1 MAFPR
6 VWNTGRSGP
15 APRRRSPSCAAVV
28 AECGGLYATHTR
40 NQAGEDQE
48 TIAEAIRTA
57 QTAGVALQIS
67 HISVVARLA
76 ADGVRAV
83 DGALE
88 QVDRARRAG
97 LDVDFDMHTR
107 LFGTTNL
114 SAALPPEVLEGGQ
127 AAVAARLRDPEVR
140 RRVGTYRSIVAGLAQ
155 GDWQRI
161 LLSQYGPRPEL
172 AGQSLADIGRDMGLE
187 PVDLICELLLAAQ
200 DRVHEPMILAFCY
213 REDEVRRVFAPP
225 ALHGRLGRHGPVPRR
240 SAAGGCLPRG
250 LYLGGLVFPALCAR
264 YGSFVPGGGRP
275 PSHRAAGRS
284 PGSGRTGGRSARAP
298 GPTWRCST
306 ARPSANGAR
315 SPRPISLPGAWS
327 TCWSTACPHSKT
339 GRGPGRGAGR
349 CCAGA
354 GEGRWHLRF

>member
-1 MAFPR
+1 MC
-6 VWNTGRSGP
+6 G
-15 APRRRSPSCAAVV
+15 VV

-114 SAALPPEVLEGGQ
+114 SAALPPEVLEGDQ

-161 LLSQYGPRPEL
+161 LLSQYGPVRAGRTESGRYWPGYGAGARRPYL
-172 AGQSLADIGRDMGLE
+172 RVVAGGAGPGPRADD
-187 PVDLICELLLAAQ
+187 PSLLLPRRRGA
-200 DRVHEPMILAFCY
+200 
-213 REDEVRRVFAPP
+213 RVFAHPRCMVGSDATALCPDGPLQGAVFHGAYTWAGWFFRHFVRDTGLLSPEAAVHRLTGLP
-225 ALHGRLGRHGPVPRR
+225 AGRLG
-240 SAAGGCLPRG
+240 LEDRG
-250 LYLGGLVFPALCAR
+250 TIR
-264 YGSFVPGGGRP
+264 
-275 PSHRAAGRS
+275 
-284 PGSGRTGGRSARAP
+284 
-298 GPTWRCST
+298 
-306 ARPSANGAR
+306 
-315 SPRPISLPGAWS
+315 PGAWADLAVFDGQ
-327 TCWSTACPHSKT
+327 TFRERGTVAAPNLTARGMVHVLVNGVPTLEDGAWT
-339 GRGPGRGAGR
+339 GARGGQVLRRGG
-349 CCAGA
+349 
-354 GEGRWHLRF
+354 